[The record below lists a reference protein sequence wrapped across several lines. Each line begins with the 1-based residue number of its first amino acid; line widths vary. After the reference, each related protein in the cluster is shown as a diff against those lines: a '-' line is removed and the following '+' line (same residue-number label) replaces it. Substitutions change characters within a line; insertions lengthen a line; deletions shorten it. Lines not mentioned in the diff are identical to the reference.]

1 MFDYYHENLV
11 DMSHNNEKHNVK
23 SWRQQKLD
31 SVNDLWDDEH
41 YGVDCGISMNDEA
54 LETDLFEHSVQ
65 MRRWESENS
74 TGGI

>member
-31 SVNDLWDDEH
+31 SGGL
-41 YGVDCGISMNDEA
+41 A
-54 LETDLFEHSVQ
+54 ETRLMIYETMSIMVL
-65 MRRWESENS
+65 
-74 TGGI
+74 TVVLA